1 MSMKF
6 VGKVGWKRFEN
17 QTLIGKMTGLKPIIL
32 GGYNHWSDSK
42 GCRFKVSRAVSAER
56 GQLSRL

>member
-32 GGYNHWSDSK
+32 GGYNH
-42 GCRFKVSRAVSAER
+42 
-56 GQLSRL
+56 